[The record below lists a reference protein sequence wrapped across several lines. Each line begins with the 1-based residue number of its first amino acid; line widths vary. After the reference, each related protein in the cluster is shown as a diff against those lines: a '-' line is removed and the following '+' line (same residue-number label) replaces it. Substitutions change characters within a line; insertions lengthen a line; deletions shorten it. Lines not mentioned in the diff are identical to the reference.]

1 MNKKYTIYTLK
12 RIFKLVNL
20 LMIKN
25 KLNNVIKL

>member
-1 MNKKYTIYTLK
+1 MNKKYTILTLK
-12 RIFKLVNL
+12 RIFKLVNI